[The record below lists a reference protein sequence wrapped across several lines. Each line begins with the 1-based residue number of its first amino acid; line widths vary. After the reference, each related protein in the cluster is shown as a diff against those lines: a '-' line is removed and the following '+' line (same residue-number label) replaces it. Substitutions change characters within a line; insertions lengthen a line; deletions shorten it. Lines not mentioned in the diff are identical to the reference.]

1 MPHSRHVNH
10 TNLYFIK
17 PSQTFIGQIF
27 YLDLNDGKM
36 VAVGE
41 LARSDMCI
49 RKNSQVLPLV
59 VLPLV
64 VSLIVR
70 QNNKK

>member
-17 PSQTFIGQIF
+17 ASQTFIGQTF

-41 LARSDMCI
+41 LKRSDTCI
-49 RKNSQVLPLV
+49 RKNAQVLPLV